1 MCLTR
6 PQRLQQAHT
15 QRRTRQ
21 PQLNA
26 SVLHELASLEFA
38 FAALFAVSQR
48 RDANVRLKSKHL
60 LEPREDRSLTPST
73 WAKNSTF
80 ASAVKQRSRAH
91 N

>member
-1 MCLTR
+1 MASTR
-6 PQRLQQAHT
+6 PQRLQQART
-15 QRRTRQ
+15 RRTRQ

-26 SVLHELASLEFA
+26 SVLHELASSALLEFA

-73 WAKNSTF
+73 RAKT
-80 ASAVKQRSRAH
+80 AH
-91 N
+91 TPQQ

>member
-1 MCLTR
+1 MASTR
-6 PQRLQQAHT
+6 PQRLQQA
-15 QRRTRQ
+15 RTASHKAAAG

-26 SVLHELASLEFA
+26 SVLHELAALLEFA

-80 ASAVKQRSRAH
+80 ASAVK
-91 N
+91 